1 MMMPT
6 QHFPTLVDDIQRRR
20 QAEASAYR
28 QARLVPRPARRSHPR
43 WLRPLL
49 RFRKAAAFGAR

>member
-1 MMMPT
+1 MMPT
-6 QHFPTLVDDIQRRR
+6 QHFPILADDVQQRR
-20 QAEASAYR
+20 QAEAAAYR

-49 RFRKAAAFGAR
+49 RFREAGTIGAR